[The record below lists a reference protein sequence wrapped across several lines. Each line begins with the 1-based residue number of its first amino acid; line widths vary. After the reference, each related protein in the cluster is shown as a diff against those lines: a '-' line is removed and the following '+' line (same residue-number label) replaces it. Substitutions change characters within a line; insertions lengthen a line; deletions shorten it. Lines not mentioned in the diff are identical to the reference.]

1 MGYKKPT
8 QARAIA
14 TEQRF
19 LNALDEC
26 LREKSFDATSIVDIA
41 ERAGLHRSAFLNR
54 FGDKQQ
60 ALLVL
65 FERYCDLVFD
75 VVETLRSNIDA
86 YKTLDALCR
95 EMSSQLEQIQMAHFG
110 ANRAMQEYFYQK
122 LETHDL
128 VKRIFLDTVGLMKS
142 AQHKFLDESQPT
154 DERAFAA
161 TQLLVTLNFN
171 YVMRGMP
178 GLPKGSEDRHALISK
193 CMCAALT
200 S

>member
-1 MGYKKPT
+1 MEYKKPK

-19 LNALDEC
+19 LNALNEC

-75 VVETLRSNIDA
+75 VVETLRSNIDV
-86 YKTLDALCR
+86 YQTLDALCR

-110 ANRAMQEYFYQK
+110 ANRAMQEYFYQR
-122 LETHDL
+122 LETHDM
-128 VKRIFLDTVGLMKS
+128 VKRIFLETVGLMKF
-142 AQHKFLDESQPT
+142 AQHRFLDEPQRT
-154 DERAFAA
+154 DQGAFAA

-178 GLPKGSEDRHALISK
+178 GLPKSSDDRHALISK

>member
-75 VVETLRSNIDA
+75 VRETLRSNIDA

-142 AQHKFLDESQPT
+142 AQHKILDESQRT

>member
-8 QARAIA
+8 QARAIE

-41 ERAGLHRSAFLNR
+41 ERAGLHRSAFLAR

-65 FERYCDLVFD
+65 FERYCDLVSD
-75 VVETLRSNIDA
+75 VVETIRLKIDV
-86 YKTLDALCR
+86 YESLDAMCY
-95 EMSSQLEQIQMAHFG
+95 EMSTQLEQIQTSHFG

-128 VKRIFLDTVGLMKS
+128 VKRIFLDTVGLIKS
-142 AQHKFLDESQPT
+142 AQHKFLDESQRT
-154 DERAFAA
+154 DEGAFAA

-178 GLPKGSEDRHALISK
+178 GLPKASEDRHALISK

>member
-26 LREKSFDATSIVDIA
+26 LREKSFDATSIIDIA

-142 AQHKFLDESQPT
+142 AQHKFLDESQRT

-161 TQLLVTLNFN
+161 TQLLVTLNFT

>member
-1 MGYKKPT
+1 M
-8 QARAIA
+8 
-14 TEQRF
+14 
-19 LNALDEC
+19 
-26 LREKSFDATSIVDIA
+26 
-41 ERAGLHRSAFLNR
+41 
-54 FGDKQQ
+54 
-60 ALLVL
+60 LVL

-142 AQHKFLDESQPT
+142 AQHKFLDEPQRT
-154 DERAFAA
+154 DEGAFAA

-178 GLPKGSEDRHALISK
+178 GLPKSSDDRHALISK